1 MGKFIPHRPIIIT
14 ANSSFY
20 LIHYRKL
27 LIKKLSKKNNLVT
40 ISPKDFSTKQLSKLS
55 VNLPWRIDRS
65 KDRNLSSFFLSLLRM
80 LFLVRAVKPKLIH
93 SHTLRTNLIIA
104 IVCSFYGIP
113 CILSFTGLGLLSKD
127 NSSSL
132 LFKIVLKTIMFFSV
146 HERKGIFRWQKSY
159 KRSRFIFQNK
169 NDKFIFTSTN
179 KNSEFLSN
187 VIFGSGIPKEYFL
200 KKFNTSNWTKINP
213 LQFNAKL
220 QFIFCAR
227 LLVSKGI
234 KTFIE
239 LSKSFPEHDFII
251 FGEFDYSSKDS
262 INKKEF
268 LDLCENKNITFK
280 GHQKNPLLKNKYQNP
295 VLIVPSYYGEGLPR
309 AILEAFSLKIPV
321 ICSKQA
327 TINLFTKKELYIVDY
342 KGYSYYY
349 SALKKFIIDS
359 KNGKVKKKIN
369 KAFRLSKNFSEEKIV
384 SQTQSLYEQLL

>member
-1 MGKFIPHRPIIIT
+1 MAKSIPHRPIIIT

-27 LIKKLSKKNNLVT
+27 LIKKLNKKNNLVT
-40 ISPKDFSTKQLSKLS
+40 ISPKDHSTKQLSKLS

-65 KDRNLSSFFLSLLRM
+65 KDRNLSSFLISLLRM

-104 IVCSFYGIP
+104 IVCSFYRIP

-132 LFKIVLKTIMFFSV
+132 IFRVVLKTIMFFSI
-146 HERKGIFRWQKSY
+146 HERKGIFTWRKSY
-159 KRSRFIFQNK
+159 NRSRFIFQNK

-179 KNSEFLSN
+179 KNAEFLSK

-200 KKFNTSNWTKINP
+200 KRFNTSNWTKINP
-213 LQFNAKL
+213 LQSNAKL
-220 QFIFCAR
+220 QFIYCAR

-262 INKKEF
+262 VNKKEF
-268 LDLCENKNITFK
+268 LDLCKNKNITFK
-280 GHQKNPLLKNKYQNP
+280 GHQKKPLLKNKYQNP

-321 ICSKQA
+321 ICSEQA

-342 KGYSYYY
+342 KEYSYYY
-349 SALKKFIIDS
+349 AAIKKFIVDS
-359 KNGKVKKKIN
+359 KNGKVIKKIN
-369 KAFRLSKNFSEEKIV
+369 KAFMLSKNFSEEKIV
-384 SQTQSLYEQLL
+384 RQTQSLYEQLL